1 VIPNLHK
8 DPIGFQAALEFTSRE
23 TGFRIDLIEKDY
35 YCSVVLAFLFENP
48 SYEIAFKGGTSL
60 NKVHLG
66 FYRLSEDLDFTI
78 PVESDSSREV
88 RRTAIKPFKE
98 TLEALASQL
107 LEFRTKQKLAGT
119 NESRQYNGELEY
131 TSISTGTGG
140 TIKVEVGLREG
151 LLTPL
156 LRLEAQT
163 LLLNPFSGKNAVSPV
178 VVQSLSKDEAYSEK
192 VRAALTRR
200 EPAIRDWFDLDHA
213 VRSGGFELER
223 PGFLALVRKKLQI
236 PGVKMGETGKV
247 LIEQLR
253 SQLETEL
260 RPVLRERD
268 FAEFDLERA
277 IAIVNKAR
285 KLL

>member
-1 VIPNLHK
+1 MIPSLHK
-8 DPIGFQAALEFTSRE
+8 DLPGFQAALEFTSRE

-35 YCSVVLAFLFENP
+35 YCSVVLAFIFKN
-48 SYEIAFKGGTSL
+48 STYKIAFKGGTSL

-66 FYRLSEDLDFTI
+66 FYRLSEDLDFTV
-78 PVESDSSREV
+78 PVKSDSSREV
-88 RRTAIKPFKE
+88 RSAAIKPFKE
-98 TLEALASQL
+98 TIEALTSQHPEL
-107 LEFRTKQKLAGT
+107 RTRQKIAGS
-119 NESRQYNGELEY
+119 NESKQYNGELEY

-151 LLTPL
+151 LLTPM
-156 LRLEAQT
+156 LRLDAQT
-163 LLLNPFSGKNAVSPV
+163 LLLNPFTGKNAVAPV
-178 VVQSLSKDEAYSEK
+178 AVQSLSKDEAYSEK

-223 PGFLALVRKKLQI
+223 PAFLELVRKKLQI
-236 PGVKMGETGKV
+236 PGVKMGETGKA

-260 RPVLRERD
+260 RPVLREID
-268 FAEFDLERA
+268 FVEFDLERA
-277 IAIVNKAR
+277 IAIVNRTKE
-285 KLL
+285 LL